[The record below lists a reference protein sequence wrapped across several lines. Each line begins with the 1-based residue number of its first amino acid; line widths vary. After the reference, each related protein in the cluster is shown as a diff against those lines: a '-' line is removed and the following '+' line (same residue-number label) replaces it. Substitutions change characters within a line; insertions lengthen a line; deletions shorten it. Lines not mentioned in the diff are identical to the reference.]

1 MQFPVNL
8 NIAGRPCL
16 LVGGGRIALRKAQ
29 QLLAC
34 GADLTVLAP
43 DILPDFFDLG
53 VRTVERAYQHGD
65 LAAYRLVVTA
75 TGNVEVDQQIFNE
88 AEALGIW
95 VNSADD
101 PDRCSFT
108 LPAVL
113 RQGSVMVTVSTGGA
127 SPALS
132 SWLRR
137 ELEELIGP
145 EFAEI
150 AAVLAAKRAQV
161 HAEGASTEDID
172 WKPIIEEVIATHGVQ
187 SLSRREMEVAR

>member
-1 MQFPVNL
+1 
-8 NIAGRPCL
+8 
-16 LVGGGRIALRKAQ
+16 
-29 QLLAC
+29 
-34 GADLTVLAP
+34 
-43 DILPDFFDLG
+43 
-53 VRTVERAYQHGD
+53 
-65 LAAYRLVVTA
+65 
-75 TGNVEVDQQIFNE
+75 
-88 AEALGIW
+88 
-95 VNSADD
+95 
-101 PDRCSFT
+101 
-108 LPAVL
+108 
-113 RQGSVMVTVSTGGA
+113 MVTVSTGGA

-172 WKPIIEEVIATHGVQ
+172 WKPIIEEVIATHGVH

>member
-8 NIAGRPCL
+8 NLTGRPCL

-34 GADLTVLAP
+34 EADLTVLAP
-43 DILPDFFDLG
+43 EILPDFAVLG
-53 VRTVERAYQHGD
+53 VRMVEREYRHGD

-75 TGNVEVDQQIFNE
+75 TGNVTVDQQIFNE

-101 PDRCSFT
+101 PERCSFT
-108 LPAVL
+108 LPAVV

-132 SWLRR
+132 SWLRA
-137 ELEELIGP
+137 ELERVIGP

-150 AAVLAAKRAQV
+150 AAELAARRAMV
-161 HAEGASTEDID
+161 HAEGRSTEDID
-172 WKPIIEEVIATHGVQ
+172 WKPIIEEVVRAHGIGPLV
-187 SLSRREMEVAR
+187 RREYEAVP